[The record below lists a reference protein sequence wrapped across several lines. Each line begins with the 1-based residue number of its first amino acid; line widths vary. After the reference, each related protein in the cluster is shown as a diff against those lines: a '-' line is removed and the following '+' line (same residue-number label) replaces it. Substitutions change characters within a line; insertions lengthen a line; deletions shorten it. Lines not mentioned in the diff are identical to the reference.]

1 MSKIKLWIPAF
12 CIMLAIFVASSTPS
26 IDLPVFGVWDI
37 VVKKGGHMTGYAL
50 LGIAFWYGL
59 GFEQKRGWVLAWL
72 LALIYAFSDEF
83 HQLFTPGRHPS
94 MEDIFLFD
102 GIGAA
107 IGLGLLAL
115 WQRFFR
121 KKINKSE

>member
-1 MSKIKLWIPAF
+1 
-12 CIMLAIFVASSTPS
+12 
-26 IDLPVFGVWDI
+26 
-37 VVKKGGHMTGYAL
+37 MTGYAL
-50 LGIAFWYGL
+50 LGIAFYYGL

-83 HQLFTPGRHPS
+83 HQSFTPGRHPS

-107 IGLGLLAL
+107 IGVGLLSL
-115 WQRFFR
+115 RYKLFR
-121 KKINKSE
+121 KIGI